1 MKTKTAN
8 CSEYLMLN
16 FTFCPKTNVI
26 ENKNDGEYP
35 QKCVIKDI
43 DLFDFQIHVLKC

>member
-1 MKTKTAN
+1 MYRNLYKQH
-8 CSEYLMLN
+8 SQGVVMLA
-16 FTFCPKTNVI
+16 KQL
-26 ENKNDGEYP
+26 ENREYP